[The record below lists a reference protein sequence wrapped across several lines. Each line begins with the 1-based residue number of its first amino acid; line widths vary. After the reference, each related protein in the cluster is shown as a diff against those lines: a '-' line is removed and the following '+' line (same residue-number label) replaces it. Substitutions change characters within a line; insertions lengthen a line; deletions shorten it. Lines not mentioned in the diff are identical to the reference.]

1 MKGNLPIDEN
11 GIIHV
16 PQDKPG
22 VGVELDWDL
31 IEHACHNYICQEYK
45 G

>member
-1 MKGNLPIDEN
+1 MKADLPIDEN
-11 GIIHV
+11 GMIHV
-16 PQDKPG
+16 PNKPG

-31 IEHACHNYICQEYK
+31 IKSACHNYICQEYR